1 MNLLKRILNN
11 VACLFFPNPCV
22 NCGKVA
28 GINKFL
34 CRRCKDKPIY
44 IGRYS
49 VCRTC
54 YEPLDKTLSFCPKC
68 LSNKPKYDRL
78 IACVNY
84 SGGIKRM
91 LTRFKFYD
99 RPDFCDSFALMI
111 YKRLLFLEQTDF
123 DVIIPIPMSK
133 ERFLS
138 RGYNQSELIAR
149 RLSELLGVPLE
160 TEVLLKVKNTERQSR
175 LPMDKREA
183 NIRGAFALYNKERIF
198 QKRVL
203 LIDDIVT
210 TGATMREASRVLS
223 KTTYSITACAVAKT
237 VLNRTKF

>member
-1 MNLLKRILNN
+1 MNLLKSILNK

-28 GINKFL
+28 GVGKFI

-54 YEPLDKTLSFCPKC
+54 SEPLDKTLSFCPKC

-111 YKRLLFLEQTDF
+111 YKRLLFLNLTDF

-133 ERFLS
+133 AGFLS
-138 RGYNQSELIAR
+138 RGYNQSELIAI
-149 RLSELLGVPLE
+149 RLSELSGIPYDS
-160 TEVLLKVKNTERQSR
+160 TVLLKIKNTQRQSR
-175 LPMDKREA
+175 LPMHKREA

-198 QKRVL
+198 QKNVL

-210 TGATMREASRVLS
+210 TGATMREASRMLS
-223 KTTYSITACAVAKT
+223 KDCNSITACAVAKT
-237 VLNRTKF
+237 VLNKGKF